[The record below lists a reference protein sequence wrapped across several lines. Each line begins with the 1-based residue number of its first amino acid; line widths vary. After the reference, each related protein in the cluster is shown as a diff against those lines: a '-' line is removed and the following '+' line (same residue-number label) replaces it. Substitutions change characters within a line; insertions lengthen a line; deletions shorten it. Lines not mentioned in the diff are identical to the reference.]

1 MKKLTITSDFSVY
14 KSTHELPKKVQELM
28 RQAANAR
35 SSSYS
40 PYSRFQVGAALLLD
54 NGEIVLGS
62 NQENASYPVGLCA
75 ERTAVFYAGASYPQA
90 KMLMLCITV
99 KSLDYSVDRPAAPC
113 GFCRQAIAEYENKQE
128 VPIETYF
135 MGETG
140 EVVKSSSMAD
150 LLPLGF
156 DKNYLLRL

>member
-1 MKKLTITSDFSVY
+1 MKRLTITSDFSVY
-14 KSTHELPKKVQELM
+14 ESTHELPDKAQELM
-28 RQAANAR
+28 KQAAKAR
-35 SSSYS
+35 GNSYS

-54 NGEIVLGS
+54 NGEIIRGS

-75 ERTAVFYAGASYPQA
+75 ERTAVFYAGANYPQA

-99 KSLDYSVDRPAAPC
+99 NSLDYSVERPAAPC
-113 GFCRQAIAEYENKQE
+113 GFCRQAIAEYENRQE
-128 VPIETYF
+128 TPIEIYF

-140 EVVKSSSMAD
+140 AVMKSSSMAD

>member
-1 MKKLTITSDFSVY
+1 MKKLVVSSDFSVY
-14 KSTHELPKKVQELM
+14 ESAAELPEMAQKLM
-28 RQAANAR
+28 EKAMEAR
-35 SSSYS
+35 SQSYS
-40 PYSRFQVGAALLLD
+40 PYSRFQVGAALLLN
-54 NGEIVLGS
+54 NGETVCGS
-62 NQENASYPVGLCA
+62 NQENASYPAGLCA
-75 ERTAVFYAGASYPQA
+75 ERTAIFYAGARYPHA

-113 GFCRQAIAEYENKQE
+113 GSCRQAIAEYENKQE
-128 VPIETYF
+128 TPIEIYF

-140 EVVKSSSMAD
+140 EVLKSASVAD